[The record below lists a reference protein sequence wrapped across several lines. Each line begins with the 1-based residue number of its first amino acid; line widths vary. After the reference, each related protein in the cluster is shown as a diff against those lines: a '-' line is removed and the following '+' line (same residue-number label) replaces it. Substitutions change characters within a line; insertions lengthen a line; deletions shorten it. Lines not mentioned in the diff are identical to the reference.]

1 MYLLRGTTSYVAD
14 NAPIAEQQHDIV
26 ICETP
31 EQTTDDECGNDG
43 NGCSIENPKMQS
55 QSDRYLIS
63 NI

>member
-1 MYLLRGTTSYVAD
+1 MYVAD

-31 EQTTDDECGNDG
+31 ERTTDDECGNDG

>member
-1 MYLLRGTTSYVAD
+1 MD
-14 NAPIAEQQHDIV
+14 NAPIEQQHDIV

-43 NGCSIENPKMQS
+43 NRRSIENPKTQS